1 MKVNPFSKIK
11 NKISA
16 CFETNTLKSVLSDAG
31 IKKNLMIFDIGAHKG
46 QTSSHFC
53 KLFPHSFIHAFEPSS
68 YLFTEIEKNLSKRK
82 NIICHNFALG
92 EADEE
97 AFLTQPD
104 SDLCGQVVKAQE
116 NNSSSISVHRLDGFC
131 QVENISAIDLLKIDV
146 EGNEVS
152 VLKGASG
159 MIDRNAIKA
168 ILLECDFNKDDK
180 QHSYFFDLFDFLSDQ
195 NFCFHGLF
203 DVVRYSPSY
212 GIGFCNALFLN
223 RSLFS

>member
-1 MKVNPFSKIK
+1 MRANPLNKIK

-16 CFETNTLKSVLSDAG
+16 CFETNTLTSVLTDAG
-31 IKKNLMIFDIGAHKG
+31 IKNNLMIFDVGAHKG
-46 QTSSHFC
+46 QTSSYFC
-53 KLFPHSFIHAFEPSS
+53 KLFPQSIIHAFDPSP
-68 YLFTEIEKNLSKRK
+68 YLFAEAEKNLSKRK
-82 NIICHNFALG
+82 NIRCHNFAFG
-92 EADEE
+92 EANEE
-97 AFLTQPD
+97 AFLTKPD

-116 NNSSSISVHRLDGFC
+116 NNSTAISVRRLDGFC

-146 EGNEVS
+146 EGNELS

-159 MIDRNAIKA
+159 MIERNAIRA
-168 ILLECDFNKDDK
+168 IFLECDFNKDDA
-180 QHSYFFDLFDFLSDQ
+180 QHSYFFDIFEFLSER

-223 RSLFS
+223 RSVFS

>member
-11 NKISA
+11 NMISA

-31 IKKNLMIFDIGAHKG
+31 IKRNLMIFDIGAHKG

-53 KLFPHSFIHAFEPSS
+53 KLFPHSFIHAFEPSP

-82 NIICHNFALG
+82 NIICHNFAIG

-97 AFLTQPD
+97 AFLTKTD
-104 SDLCGQVVKAQE
+104 SDLCGQVVKVQE
-116 NNSSSISVHRLDGFC
+116 NNSTSISVHRLDRFC

-159 MIDRNAIKA
+159 MFERNAIKA

-180 QHSYFFDLFDFLSDQ
+180 QHSYFFDIFNFLSDQ

-223 RSLFS
+223 RSVFS

>member
-1 MKVNPFSKIK
+1 MNANPFSKIK
-11 NKISA
+11 SMA
-16 CFETNTLKSVLSDAG
+16 SSFFETNTLTSVLSDAG
-31 IKKNLMIFDIGAHKG
+31 MKKNLIIFDVGAHKG

-53 KLFPHSFIHAFEPSS
+53 KLFSHSLIHAFEPSP
-68 YLFTEIEKNLSKRK
+68 YLFAEAEKNLSNRK
-82 NIICHNFALG
+82 NIRCHNFALG

-97 AFLTQPD
+97 AYLTRPD

-116 NNSSSISVHRLDGFC
+116 NNSPSILVRRLDGFC
-131 QVENISAIDLLKIDV
+131 KIENISAIDLLKIDV
-146 EGNEVS
+146 EGNELS
-152 VLKGASG
+152 VLKGTSG
-159 MIDRNAIKA
+159 MIKKNAIRA

-180 QHSYFFDLFDFLSDQ
+180 QHSYFFDVFDFLSEK

-223 RSLFS
+223 RSVFS

>member
-11 NKISA
+11 NMISA

-31 IKKNLMIFDIGAHKG
+31 IKRNLMIFDIGAHKG
-46 QTSSHFC
+46 QTSTHFC
-53 KLFPHSFIHAFEPSS
+53 KLFPNSFIHAFEPSP

-97 AFLTQPD
+97 AFLTKPD

-116 NNSSSISVHRLDGFC
+116 NNSTGISVRRLDGFC
-131 QVENISAIDLLKIDV
+131 LVENISAIDLLKIDV

-159 MIDRNAIKA
+159 MFERNAIKA

-223 RSLFS
+223 RSAFS